1 MRKIAGGQSVNG
13 LEWLVEFEEEGKGYS
28 WSGRFEASPKNEDY
42 FPFGQHPEYAVMEE
56 KLVLSDGKTV
66 FSRDGE
72 ELVYCDKPTVKL
84 DKSKSAVEL
93 LKEEDLVAPVNRAF
107 KRIGLLNMEPET
119 AIRIRPAYFDAAEA
133 KMSIKEIK
141 RARLSQIEKMFLIQ
155 KNGLPEFKA
164 IKEAFTDIFPLVED
178 MDFDLVNVFKDRT
191 VPMLQIKEKGVDA
204 WIRQHDVS
212 SGMMRTLCQIVTLT
226 LADDGDVILVDEF
239 ENGLGINCIDRLA
252 EMAMEPEADVQIIMT
267 SHHPYIINTI
277 PFRNWR
283 IVSRKGSDVS
293 VHTAEEF
300 RIGSHSRH
308 DAFMQL
314 LQTSAYKTGQA

>member
-1 MRKIAGGQSVNG
+1 MLSLRKIAGGQSVNG

-178 MDFDLVNVFKDRT
+178 MDFDLVNVFKDRGRAGLSAR
-191 VPMLQIKEKGVDA
+191 PRSKQCHLSCRRPGGSGCA
-204 WIRQHDVS
+204 S
-212 SGMMRTLCQIVTLT
+212 SGRAAAQRDGHFMTILRDRESARTT
-226 LADDGDVILVDEF
+226 
-239 ENGLGINCIDRLA
+239 
-252 EMAMEPEADVQIIMT
+252 
-267 SHHPYIINTI
+267 
-277 PFRNWR
+277 
-283 IVSRKGSDVS
+283 
-293 VHTAEEF
+293 
-300 RIGSHSRH
+300 
-308 DAFMQL
+308 
-314 LQTSAYKTGQA
+314 